1 MMRDL
6 ELFEAI
12 ARRRRAVRAF
22 LPRCVDHALIERL
35 VAAAATTPSSCNT
48 QPWTLHIAS
57 GMALDRLRATLIDA
71 VSSGVPPEYEV
82 EAAGRYEGQFRER
95 QIDAAIR
102 LVETQGVERND
113 KDARAATMLHN
124 FAFLGGPQAAV
135 QLKPAEG
142 GRREG

>member
-1 MMRDL
+1 MRIIDGSSYVCSSELL

-71 VSSGVPPEYEV
+71 VSLGMPLAYEV
-82 EAAGRYEGQFRER
+82 DAAGGSEGHFRER
-95 QIDAAIR
+95 RFDAAFR
-102 LVETQGVERND
+102 LFETEGVDRE
-113 KDARAATMLHN
+113 
-124 FAFLGGPQAAV
+124 V
-135 QLKPAEG
+135 
-142 GRREG
+142 RRSTRLN

>member
-82 EAAGRYEGQFRER
+82 EAARSEAHTSELQSLMRISY
-95 QIDAAIR
+95 
-102 LVETQGVERND
+102 
-113 KDARAATMLHN
+113 
-124 FAFLGGPQAAV
+124 AV
-135 QLKPAEG
+135 
-142 GRREG
+142 